1 MPKQAGSSTP
11 GESQL
16 GAEVENQLK
25 AAFKALPHDMPV
37 ILFTDGKSKDPFG
50 AAAKQMMRLFRNLSD
65 RIKVKEY
72 DLDHPEARKWNVTGA
87 PTFLFDPERYS
98 IRYMGTPFGEEGR
111 TFLGALILIG
121 SRTGSLSEQSRKIL
135 KKIDSPRDVRV
146 FVSPT
151 CPYCPDQAI
160 NAIRA
165 AIENPEFISLEII
178 DIQANPEL
186 ADKYGA
192 FSVPQTF
199 ANDVLIAQGAQ
210 TEELFLLSL
219 EKMEQQNVFIPESD
233 AAVLDVDLVIV
244 GGGPAGLTA
253 GIYAVRSGLRT
264 AVVEAGQLGGQV
276 AGTPIVENYPGFTRV
291 PGKTLVD
298 ILVSHALEYTEIFQ
312 GEKVLEIIH
321 GDPIE
326 VRTTRRKFLT
336 RAVILATGAEYK
348 KLGVPG
354 EARLAGRGVSYC
366 ATCDGPLFKGKKVI
380 VVGGGNSAAT
390 EALYL
395 HNIGVGVTMVHRR
408 DAFRAQEH
416 LTRNVLGNNI
426 PVFWDTEVKEIRG
439 KERVSEVELFNGKTG
454 RTQTVPTDGV
464 FIAVGYSPTVEL
476 ALKAGVEITPDGF
489 IKHDSHH
496 RTNIPGIYSAGDV
509 EGGYK
514 QIVTAMSQGTE
525 AALSVFEDL
534 KTPYWLSEAVVKAAG

>member
-37 ILFTDGKSKDPFG
+37 VLFTDGKSKDPFG
-50 AAAKQMMRLFRNLSD
+50 AAAKQMMQLFRNLSD

-121 SRTGSLSEQSRKIL
+121 SRTGSLSEQSRKVL
-135 KKIDSPRDVRV
+135 KKIDSPRDVKV

-199 ANDVLIAQGAQ
+199 ANDVLISQGAQ

-276 AGTPIVENYPGFTRV
+276 AATPIVENYPGFTRV

-312 GEKVLEIIH
+312 GEKVLEIVH
-321 GDPIE
+321 GDPLE

-395 HNIGVGVTMVHRR
+395 HNIGVDVTMVHRR
-408 DAFRAQEH
+408 DTFRAQEH

-534 KTPYWLSEAVVKAAG
+534 KTPYWLSEAVVKATG

>member
-16 GAEVENQLK
+16 GAEVEDQLR

-37 ILFTDGKSKDPFG
+37 FLFTDGKSKDPLG

-72 DLDHPEARKWNVTGA
+72 DMDHPEARKWNVTGA
-87 PTFLFDPERYS
+87 PTFLFAPERYS

-121 SRTGSLSEQSRKIL
+121 SGTGSLSEQSRKVL
-135 KKIDSPRDVRV
+135 KKIDSPRDVKV

-151 CPYCPDQAI
+151 CPYCPEQAI

-276 AGTPIVENYPGFTRV
+276 AATPIVENYPGFTRV

-312 GEKVLEIIH
+312 GEKVLEIIR
-321 GDPIE
+321 GDPLE

-395 HNIGVGVTMVHRR
+395 HNIGVAVTMVHRR
-408 DAFRAQEH
+408 DTFRAQEH

>member
-1 MPKQAGSSTP
+1 MPNRSDSSARD
-11 GESQL
+11 ENQL
-16 GAEVENQLK
+16 GRDVENQLK
-25 AAFKALPHDMPV
+25 AAFKALPYDIPV
-37 ILFTDGKSKDPFG
+37 FLFTGAKSDDPLDK
-50 AAAKQMMRLFRNLSD
+50 AAKEMMRMFRNLSD
-65 RIKVKEY
+65 RIKVSEFS
-72 DLDHPEARKWNVTGA
+72 LDHPEARKWNVTA
-87 PTFLFDPERYS
+87 SPTFLFDPERFS
-98 IRYMGTPFGEEGR
+98 IRYLGVPFGEEGR
-111 TFLGALILIG
+111 TFLGALILVG
-121 SRTGSLSEQSRKIL
+121 SRTGSLSDQSLKIM
-135 KKIDSPRDVRV
+135 KRIDSPREIKV

-160 NAIRA
+160 NAMRA
-165 AIENPEFISLEII
+165 VIEGPELLSLEII

-186 ADKYGA
+186 ADKYNA

-210 TEELFLLSL
+210 TEELFILSL

-233 AAVLDVDLVIV
+233 AAVLETDLVIV

-253 GIYAVRSGLRT
+253 GIYAVRSGLKT
-264 AVVEAGQLGGQV
+264 VVVEAGPLGGQI
-276 AGTPIVENYPGFTRV
+276 AATPIVENYPGFTRV

-298 ILVSHALEYTEIFQ
+298 ILVAHALEYTQIFQ
-312 GEKVLEIIH
+312 GETVLEILP

-326 VRTTRRKFLT
+326 VRTSRRKFLT

-354 EARLAGRGVSYC
+354 EARFAGRGVSYC
-366 ATCDGPLFKGKKVI
+366 ATCDGSLFKGKKVI

-395 HNIGVGVTMVHRR
+395 NNIEVGVTMVHRR

-426 PVFWDTEVKEIRG
+426 PVLWNTEVKEING
-439 KERVSEVELFNGKTG
+439 KERVTEVVLVNKRTG
-454 RTQTVPTDGV
+454 QTVTLPTDGV
-464 FIAVGYSPTVEL
+464 FIAIGYSPTVEL
-476 ALKAGVEITPDGF
+476 AIKAGIELTPDGF

-496 RTNIPGIYSAGDV
+496 RTNVPGIYSAGDV

-525 AALSVFEDL
+525 SALSVFEDL
-534 KTPYWLSEAVVKAAG
+534 KTPYWLTETVAKAAG

>member
-16 GAEVENQLK
+16 GAEVEDQLR

-37 ILFTDGKSKDPFG
+37 FLFTDGKSKDPLG

-72 DLDHPEARKWNVTGA
+72 DMDHPEARKWNVTGA

-121 SRTGSLSEQSRKIL
+121 SGTGSLSEQSRKVL
-135 KKIDSPRDVRV
+135 KKIDSPRDVKV

-151 CPYCPDQAI
+151 CPYCPEQAI

-276 AGTPIVENYPGFTRV
+276 AATPIVENYPGFTRV

-312 GEKVLEIIH
+312 GEKVLEIIR
-321 GDPIE
+321 GDPLE

-408 DAFRAQEH
+408 DTFRAQEH